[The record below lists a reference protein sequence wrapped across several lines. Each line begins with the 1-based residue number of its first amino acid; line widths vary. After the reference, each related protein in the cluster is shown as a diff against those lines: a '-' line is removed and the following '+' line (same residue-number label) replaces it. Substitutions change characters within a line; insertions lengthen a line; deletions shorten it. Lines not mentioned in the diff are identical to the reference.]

1 MGAIYVKPPVGTQLD
16 WANPLTRKLVTCL
29 PLWERAGRSLVDIG
43 PGGNNGL
50 LTTPAAPVWDGS
62 PYGPSLAYDGAQG
75 SWATIGSGNPAN
87 IAIGAG
93 TPHTLAVVFRVT
105 GYSGVGIVPGLIA
118 VGETTFNRL
127 ACLELYDNLSGSTA
141 KLRCEMYDGAG
152 GPALQDTVD
161 LIGQAWH
168 TGVMTLDG
176 SNMALYRDGTL
187 VGTTSYSISTIDQPG
202 TGWYLGAR
210 PDQYGGANF
219 SGGTGFTGG
228 IAMAVIA
235 TRAWAADEV
244 RSFAGNPW
252 QLFQSPAPW
261 YLIEHASTTS
271 TGSGAVT
278 LGGLSV
284 AGVGSSTWATGAITL
299 GSLTA
304 SGAATFTATA
314 SGAITLGSLAASGTG
329 RLTSSA
335 SGAVTLGS
343 LSASGSATASA
354 AGPTTAT
361 LTGPTSGLL
370 NSASTAFTVTLDAV
384 AGAGGVVVFPASTG
398 GTDTFS

>member
-1 MGAIYVKPPVGTQLD
+1 MGAIYVKPPVGTSLD
-16 WANPLTRKLVTCL
+16 WTNPLTRKLVTCL
-29 PLWERAGRSLVDIG
+29 PIWERTGRSLVDIG

-50 LTTPAAPVWDGS
+50 LTQDVPWDGS
-62 PYGPSLAYDGAQG
+62 PYGPSLTFDGTQG
-75 SWATIGSGNPAN
+75 RWATIGSGNPAN

-93 TPHTLAVVFRVT
+93 TPHTLACVFRVT
-105 GYSGVGIVPGLIA
+105 GYSGVGIVPGLITA
-118 VGETTFNRL
+118 GETTFNRI

-141 KLRCEMYDGAG
+141 KLRCEMYDGSG

-161 LIGQAWH
+161 LIGQSWH

-187 VGTTSYSISTIDQPG
+187 VGSTSYSIATVDQAG
-202 TGWYLGAR
+202 TNWYLGAR

-219 SGGTGFTGG
+219 GGGTGFAGG
-228 IAMAVIA
+228 IALAVIA

-244 RSFAGNPW
+244 RSWAGNPW

-271 TGSGAVT
+271 TGSGA
-278 LGGLSV
+278 
-284 AGVGSSTWATGAITL
+284 ITL
-299 GSLTA
+299 GSLSA
-304 SGAATFTATA
+304 AGVGGAT
-314 SGAITLGSLAASGTG
+314 GAVTLGSLAVAGTA
-329 RLTSSA
+329 TFTASA

-343 LSASGSATASA
+343 LAVAGTGRLTSPASGAITLGSLTVAGAATASA
-354 AGPTTAT
+354 SGPTTAT